1 MMLLEVISERD
12 QAYGNT
18 LQVWTDGWSEL
29 TDDKREREY
38 VNEQDPKTGRENV
51 KHFKSTSV

>member
-1 MMLLEVISERD
+1 MGKKVTEGHWNLNDKKLLTYAGMIPLVVISERD

-29 TDDKREREY
+29 IRR
-38 VNEQDPKTGRENV
+38 
-51 KHFKSTSV
+51 